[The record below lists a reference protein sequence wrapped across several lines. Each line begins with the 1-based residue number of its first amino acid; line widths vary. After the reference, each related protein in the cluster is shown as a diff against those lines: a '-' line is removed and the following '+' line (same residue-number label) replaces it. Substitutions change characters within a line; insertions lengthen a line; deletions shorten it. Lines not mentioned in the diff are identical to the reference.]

1 MSEMAFESNRIR
13 RKKKDM
19 SEAEYKMS
27 SVAEEN
33 IGIKNVT
40 KRDGTLAPFDST
52 KIYNAISKAGAN
64 TKEFGEEESWLLT
77 AQVLK
82 VLKHKFSESLPSI
95 EQIQDVVE
103 QVLIS
108 ANYFTTAKAY
118 ILYRD
123 QRNRT
128 RQDKKVV
135 VDIN

>member
-27 SVAEEN
+27 SIAEEN

-95 EQIQDVVE
+95 
-103 QVLIS
+103 
-108 ANYFTTAKAY
+108 
-118 ILYRD
+118 
-123 QRNRT
+123 
-128 RQDKKVV
+128 
-135 VDIN
+135 